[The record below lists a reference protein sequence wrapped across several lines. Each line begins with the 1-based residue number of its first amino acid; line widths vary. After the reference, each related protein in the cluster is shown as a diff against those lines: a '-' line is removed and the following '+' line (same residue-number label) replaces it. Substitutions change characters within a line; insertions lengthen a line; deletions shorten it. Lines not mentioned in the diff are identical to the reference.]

1 MKNENREWF
10 ALIWKFTKAVMR
22 LFFVV
27 SSIVLAYTS
36 VGLAKVAE
44 FFESISNRLM

>member
-1 MKNENREWF
+1 MKEETKEWYS
-10 ALIWKFTKAVMR
+10 LIWKATKAVLR

-27 SSIVLAYTS
+27 SSIVLGYVS

-44 FFESISNRLM
+44 FSASMSNRLL